1 MAATGSRWLDPGP
14 WALAA
19 WGALVAVTAFPPAS
33 LGPLALALPA
43 PLWALAVRCE
53 PRRGFLLGW
62 IQGLGFFGALL
73 WWIAPTVARYGGLP
87 WPAAVGCVA
96 LLAAYLALY
105 PGACG
110 WACAAVGRRR
120 PGLALALAPFVWT
133 GLEGVRGWALTGFP
147 WGDVA
152 QALWNQ
158 PLALRLAPWV
168 GADGIRLVGVGLAVA
183 PAWLLARGA
192 VSTRA
197 LAVPTVA
204 ALTWAGLALAPSP
217 LPPADATLRV
227 GVVQGNIDQAQKWDR
242 AYRRVTLDIYERLTL
257 DLVPRRPQ
265 LVVWPETAVP
275 LSVQDGGPETSRLLA
290 LARRAGVWLLFGAPG
305 YERVDGRV
313 EYRNS
318 VFLVTPEGTWAGRY
332 DKVHLVPFGEYV
344 PFGRYLPFLK
354 KMVEGAGDFS
364 PGPGVRPLSG
374 PGLPTLGPLICFEGI
389 FPGLAARHAEQGARL
404 LVVVTN
410 DAWFGRTPA
419 PYQHLA
425 FAALRAAETGLP
437 LVRAANTGVSA
448 VFDRRG
454 RPLTTTVLGARDAFV
469 AEVELPP
476 PGPTPQAAVRPWIS
490 PTSLALAGLT
500 VFAILRG
507 PRRHPRT

>member
-1 MAATGSRWLDPGP
+1 VP
-14 WALAA
+14 
-19 WGALVAVTAFPPAS
+19 
-33 LGPLALALPA
+33 ALALGVPA
-43 PLWALAVRCE
+43 AAALA
-53 PRRGFLLGW
+53 
-62 IQGLGFFGALL
+62 
-73 WWIAPTVARYGGLP
+73 
-87 WPAAVGCVA
+87 
-96 LLAAYLALY
+96 
-105 PGACG
+105 
-110 WACAAVGRRR
+110 
-120 PGLALALAPFVWT
+120 
-133 GLEGVRGWALTGFP
+133 
-147 WGDVA
+147 
-152 QALWNQ
+152 
-158 PLALRLAPWV
+158 
-168 GADGIRLVGVGLAVA
+168 
-183 PAWLLARGA
+183 
-192 VSTRA
+192 
-197 LAVPTVA
+197 
-204 ALTWAGLALAPSP
+204 WAGLALAPSP
-217 LPPADATLRV
+217 LRPTDATLRV

-257 DLVPRRPQ
+257 DLVPRQPQ

-275 LSVQDGGPETSRLLA
+275 LNVQDGGPETSRLLA

-305 YERVDGRV
+305 YERLGGRV

-318 VFLVTPEGTWAGRY
+318 VFLVTPSGGWAGRY

-410 DAWFGRTPA
+410 DAWFGQTPA

-448 VFDRRG
+448 VFDRQG
-454 RPLTTTVLGARDAFV
+454 RPLTSTVLGARDAFV

-476 PGPTPQAAVRPWIS
+476 PGPTPQASVRPWIS
-490 PTSLALAGLT
+490 PACLALAGLA

-507 PRRHPRT
+507 PRQAPRT